1 MIAQS
6 EKQELFDRIVT
17 ENKGRFIFIAK
28 HYVSREDVA
37 DLYQEIV
44 KQIWMSLDRFE
55 SRSSPNTWAY
65 SVAIHTAETFRR
77 NDSRHLRAREQYRH
91 HVGHSGQNYGHG
103 RGEEEILEEFVKVLD
118 EADRS
123 VFMLYL
129 TNLSYSE
136 ISGITG
142 IQEPTLRVKI
152 NRIKTKFQKRYLGD

>member
-6 EKQELFDRIVT
+6 DKQELFDRIVT

-28 HYVSREDVA
+28 HYVSREDIA

-44 KQIWMSLDRFE
+44 KQIWIGLDRFE
-55 SRSSPNTWAY
+55 SRSSPSTWAY
-65 SVAIHTAETFRR
+65 SVAIHTAETFKR
-77 NDSRHLRAREQYRH
+77 NDSRHLKAREQYRYH
-91 HVGHSGQNYGHG
+91 MVLSEQNCGHG
-103 RGEEEILEEFVKVLD
+103 RGEEEILEEFVRWLD

-129 TNLSYSE
+129 TNLSYGE

-142 IQEPTLRVKI
+142 IQEPILRVKI
-152 NRIKTKFQKRYLGD
+152 NRIKTKFQKRYIGD